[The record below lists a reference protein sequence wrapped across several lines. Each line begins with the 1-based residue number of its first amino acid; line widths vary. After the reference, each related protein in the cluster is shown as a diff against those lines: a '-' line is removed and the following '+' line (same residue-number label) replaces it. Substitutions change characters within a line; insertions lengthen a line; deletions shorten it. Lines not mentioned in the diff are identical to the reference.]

1 MEARTLSQPMELG
14 DGSGGVFRYSA
25 QAMVSW
31 RVREAP
37 IWRGGKL
44 RGYSE
49 TMGPPSPGTA
59 TADREAISIESSGGP
74 TDGSRSGQNGRW
86 GYLELRAVQTSSSS
100 LQISLPGDRLVQL
113 CFTVDS
119 PKRWEDLL
127 RQLVR
132 EAYQRAGRGF
142 VREFQPRIAVR

>member
-1 MEARTLSQPMELG
+1 MKARTLSQPMELG

-44 RGYSE
+44 LGYSE

-59 TADREAISIESSGGP
+59 TADREAISIESSGQ
-74 TDGSRSGQNGRW
+74 SGRW